1 MPANKDYKTRRA
13 EMSGEDVKDGL
24 CRGLGL
30 LALPVL
36 AFQRNM
42 LGILRTGIEQA
53 GLLKPLQTLIENEL
67 HAAMMIAD
75 PTGERRNSLGA
86 DMEKTLKDALDKAVP
101 KVISGSISF
110 IDAQEALLTS
120 LIGALDTARKNSSP
134 KTSRSRTTE

>member
-1 MPANKDYKTRRA
+1 MAPPPQPRPKIAPWRLPLNPTGEISRKSFTQCEGGTQMPANKDYKTRRA

-75 PTGERRNSLGA
+75 PTGERRNS
-86 DMEKTLKDALDKAVP
+86 
-101 KVISGSISF
+101 
-110 IDAQEALLTS
+110 
-120 LIGALDTARKNSSP
+120 
-134 KTSRSRTTE
+134 